1 MNLNEIITQY
11 VNEKCIL
18 GTLDQS
24 SYNGVIEEIG
34 EGWIRFVD
42 DARFEYII
50 PISAIAYIRRN
61 ERREKKKR
69 DE

>member
-1 MNLNEIITQY
+1 MNLNEILTQY
-11 VNEKCIL
+11 INEKCIL